1 MIWVNNLDFDE
12 ECSKGWETP
21 ERILAQV
28 CTGEGLSDNITK
40 QLKSLFLS
48 IFNICFLFSI
58 NPDFLVT
65 YFSFEEHG
73 LSQNSFAHSLPLVQ
87 MKLNYSLENLNG
99 IKQPGHALWIPKL
112 SRTWGKKKYLQVSYW
127 FSKLEFI
134 LSTNIKPS
142 SISVGWIKLD

>member
-12 ECSKGWETP
+12 ECSKGWEIP
-21 ERILAQV
+21 GRILAQV
-28 CTGEGLSDNITK
+28 CTGEGVSDNITK

-48 IFNICFLFSI
+48 IFNVCFLFSF
-58 NPDFLVT
+58 NTDFLVT

-73 LSQNSFAHSLPLVQ
+73 LSQNSFVHSLPLVQ
-87 MKLNYSLENLNG
+87 MKINYPLENLNG
-99 IKQPGHALWIPKL
+99 IKQPVHALWIPKL

-127 FSKLEFI
+127 FFKLEFI